1 MKKIHLLYWIASAL
15 LLFAFQSDKFILFK
29 SITSN
34 SEKITTDNMGSIY
47 LSAGT
52 VLNKYDNEGKYLK
65 NYSDK
70 NNGGLSSIDASNP
83 LKLLLFYQA
92 FQQIVF
98 LDNMLAPT
106 RAPISLGELG
116 FRQVS
121 AACIS
126 ANNGFWIFNKQNSEL
141 IKFDNNLQKTFQS
154 RNISQITEKVIQP
167 IFLIEHNN
175 NIFISDTT
183 VGILVF
189 DGYGTYNKTLPLKG
203 LEQFQVLNDLLIY
216 FQDEK
221 LRSYN
226 MKTMEQTEISLPD
239 SNIIMARTEKE
250 KLYLLKQKSVD
261 IYQIKK

>member
-1 MKKIHLLYWIASAL
+1 MKKINLVYLIAPT
-15 LLFAFQSDKFILFK
+15 LFIFSFCSEKIIFLK
-29 SITSN
+29 SLTSH
-34 SEKITTDNMGSIY
+34 SEKITTDNMGNIY
-47 LSAGT
+47 LSAGA
-52 VLNKYDNEGKYLK
+52 VLNKYDNEGNYLK
-65 NYSDK
+65 NFSDK
-70 NNGGLSSIDASNP
+70 NSGSISSIDASNP

-98 LDNMLAPT
+98 LNNMLAPT
-106 RAPISLGELG
+106 GNPISLGELG

-141 IKFDNNLQKTFQS
+141 IKFDNNLQKIFQS
-154 RNISQITEKVIQP
+154 RNISQLTEKVIQP
-167 IFLIEHNN
+167 VFLIEHNN
-175 NIFISDTT
+175 NVFISDTA

-216 FQDEK
+216 FQDKK
-221 LRSYN
+221 LKSYN
-226 MKTMEQTEISLPD
+226 MKTLEQEEILLPD